1 MDGGGAAGGT
11 RPPPGKRA
19 GTAPSRVDTGLRPE
33 CPGSPSGRA
42 DKSRHDWRS
51 DGCFLFPLSRQCWGS
66 PGGSRARPIRTGDA
80 SPAESAPRT
89 EQRPPSR
96 PTSQGGASTAPW
108 LKPESQEAS
117 PPSPSCRA
125 LCRPPQLNSVTVGS
139 PLQIPNPPALLRAAR
154 LSESPLAPA
163 PLKRQRP
170 PANPWSCF
178 ICLCSCLWFF
188 GTRRVKSNHFTV
200 FSSFLSVKT
209 TRAVTLLVL

>member
-1 MDGGGAAGGT
+1 MLPLSSESSVLAGHQVEAVLARLAPGT
-11 RPPPGKRA
+11 RPPLSLHP
-19 GTAPSRVDTGLRPE
+19 APS
-33 CPGSPSGRA
+33 SGRPA
-42 DKSRHDWRS
+42 GPRPK
-51 DGCFLFPLSRQCWGS
+51 
-66 PGGSRARPIRTGDA
+66 GGVHCPVAQARITGG
-80 SPAESAPRT
+80 T
-89 EQRPPSR
+89 
-96 PTSQGGASTAPW
+96 
-108 LKPESQEAS
+108 

-125 LCRPPQLNSVTVGS
+125 LRRPPQLNSVTVGS
-139 PLQIPNPPALLRAAR
+139 PLQIPNPPALLRVAR

-209 TRAVTLLVL
+209 TRAMTLLVL